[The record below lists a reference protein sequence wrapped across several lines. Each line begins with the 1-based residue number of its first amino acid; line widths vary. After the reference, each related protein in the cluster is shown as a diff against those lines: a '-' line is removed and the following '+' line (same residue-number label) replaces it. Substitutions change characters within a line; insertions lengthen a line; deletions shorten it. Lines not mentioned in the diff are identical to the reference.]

1 LGQKVNPYGFRLGY
15 NKDWKSRWY
24 ERKNFGT
31 LLNEDLKIKKAL
43 KAKFYHAGISQIV
56 TERAADK
63 LKVYIHSARPGILI
77 GKKGKEIDKLRAE
90 LSKSTGRD
98 VDIKAVEVKNPEL
111 DSQLVAEAVALQ
123 LEKRVAFRRAMK
135 RAVDSA
141 LKNGALGVK
150 VRCSGRLNG
159 VEIARSEW
167 YLTGQLPLHTLKAD
181 IDYGF
186 AQAFTTYGA
195 IGVKVWIYKGELLK
209 KKTKL
214 AVEK

>member
-1 LGQKVNPYGFRLGY
+1 MGQKVNPYGFRLGY
-15 NKDWKSRWY
+15 NKDWNSKWY

-43 KAKFYHAGISQIV
+43 KAKFYHAGISHIV
-56 TERAADK
+56 SERAADK

-111 DSQLVAEAVALQ
+111 ASQLVAEAIALQ

-141 LKNGALGVK
+141 IKNGALGVK

-167 YLTGQLPLHTLKAD
+167 YLVGQLPLHTLKAD

-209 KKTKL
+209 KKTKQV
-214 AVEK
+214 VEK

>member
-1 LGQKVNPYGFRLGY
+1 LGQKVHPFGFRLGY
-15 NKDWKSRWY
+15 NKTWKSRWY
-24 ERKNFGT
+24 EKKNFGK

-43 KAKFYHAGISQIV
+43 KAKFYHAGISRIEI
-56 TERAADK
+56 ERAADK
-63 LKVYIHSARPGILI
+63 LSTYIYAARPGILI

-111 DSQLVAEAVALQ
+111 DSQLVAEAIATQ

-150 VRCSGRLNG
+150 VRSSGRLTG

-167 YLTGQLPLHTLKAD
+167 YLVGQLPRHTLKAD

-186 AQAFTTYGA
+186 AQAFTTYGT
-195 IGVKVWIYKGELLK
+195 IGVKVWIYKGEKLK
-209 KKTKL
+209 KEKKT
-214 AVEK
+214 AVER